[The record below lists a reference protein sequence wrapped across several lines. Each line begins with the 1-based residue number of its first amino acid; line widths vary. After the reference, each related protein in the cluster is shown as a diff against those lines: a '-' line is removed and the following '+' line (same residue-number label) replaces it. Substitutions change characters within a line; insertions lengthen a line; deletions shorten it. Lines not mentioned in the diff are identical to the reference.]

1 MLVLKRAALA
11 PRKGASR
18 TCQLNVE
25 PGGSHPHSRAPSITY
40 YLERCSPQDTP
51 SWEDGEAKVKDSG
64 PQLDLGQGPG
74 QPQPWRGASSLQE
87 AATTRDTGT
96 ITMVTS
102 QSQRTIWRERASRKT
117 VPSWGRTGPECLTQG
132 RWQPVRWCSVSLPPG
147 IHSLVESPPLA
158 RGLDLMTS
166 S

>member
-11 PRKGASR
+11 PRKGATR
-18 TCQLNVE
+18 TCELNVE
-25 PGGSHPHSRAPSITY
+25 PGGGVSMPLQGTPYHILPG
-40 YLERCSPQDTP
+40 EVFP
-51 SWEDGEAKVKDSG
+51 SWEDGEAKVRDSR

-74 QPQPWRGASSLQE
+74 QPQPCRGASSLQE

-102 QSQRTIWRERASRKT
+102 QSQRKVWRERASRKT
-117 VPSWGRTGPECLTQG
+117 APSWGWTGPECLTQA
-132 RWQPVRWCSVSLPPG
+132 RWQLVRWCSVSLPPG
-147 IHSLVESPPLA
+147 IHCLVESPPLA
-158 RGLDLMTS
+158 WGLDLVTS